1 MHAFAICVS
10 NVFLLKFQV
19 ITAVLN
25 HVTSGRPPY
34 SVKNIGKVSGEYWG
48 RNNGEVKLRIE
59 KNELL
64 HGVIDKAQ
72 FGKYGLVHAVQEFY
86 GADAAGQLLSVL
98 SRLFTAFLQVSQ
110 TGSVVLSCPGIAF
123 SIYTHWVIV

>member
-1 MHAFAICVS
+1 MYAFGCLHHYFCI
-10 NVFLLKFQV
+10 FKFQV

-25 HVTSGRPPY
+25 HVTAGRPPY
-34 SVKNIGKVSGEYWG
+34 TVKNTGKVSGEYWG

-72 FGKYGLVHAVQEFY
+72 FGKYGLVHAVKEFY

-98 SRLFTAFLQVSQ
+98 SRLFTTFLQVSQ
-110 TGSVVLSCPGIAF
+110 A
-123 SIYTHWVIV
+123 